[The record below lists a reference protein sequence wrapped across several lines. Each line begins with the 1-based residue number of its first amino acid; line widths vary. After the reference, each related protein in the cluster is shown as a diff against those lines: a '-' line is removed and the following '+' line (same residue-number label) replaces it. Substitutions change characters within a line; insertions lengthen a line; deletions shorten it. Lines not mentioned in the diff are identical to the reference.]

1 MNKVLKTLLF
11 IILSTTAI
19 QSQWVELNT
28 GINSTIFSISAV
40 NNDVVWG
47 GSFGP
52 NIVRTV
58 NGGSTW
64 INVGVTVPPPYGA
77 ETCIFALDSN
87 TALFAT
93 YSGNPT
99 STRVYKT
106 ANAGQN
112 WQLVFTQSP
121 GNISAIWMKTALQ
134 GFMVGWPEGGRWSLW
149 RTSNGGINWDSTGM
163 YIPETNPSVLSFDNS
178 LYYTSPYIWFGARGK
193 GVYYS
198 TNDGSS
204 WALQNLTSGGSP
216 YPSAIW
222 FENQTTGYSSAQL
235 NVIKTTHSGN
245 NWSPVPGSTGTSV
258 IKGIVGLYNEI
269 WYVRDLDS
277 NIYYSSDNGTNWTVQ
292 HSSPSGTGYKHI
304 TKSRYGNSLWACTIN
319 GEIEKNILPAGI
331 ISTNNGIPTT
341 FKLYQNYPNP
351 FNPSTKI
358 KFDIPSNVKRET
370 SNVNLT
376 IYDIL
381 GKNVETLINQNLR
394 PGIYEVSWDAAGN
407 PSGVYFYKLST
418 GNYSETKK
426 LILLK

>member
-1 MNKVLKTLLF
+1 MKKILF
-11 IILSTTAI
+11 YIILICIYTKVSYT
-19 QSQWVELNT
+19 QWVELSS

-52 NIVRTV
+52 NIIRTV

-64 INVGVTVPPPYGA
+64 TNVGVTLPPPYGA

-87 TALFAT
+87 TAFFAT

-99 STRVYKT
+99 STYVYKT
-106 ANAGQN
+106 SNAGQN

-121 GNISAIWMKTALQ
+121 GNISAIWMKTSVQ
-134 GFMVGWPEGGRWSLW
+134 GFMVGWPKGGRWSLW
-149 RTSNGGINWDSTGM
+149 RTSNGGNYWDSTGM

-178 LYYTSPYIWFGARGK
+178 LYYSSPYIWFGARGK

-198 TNDGSS
+198 TNNGNS
-204 WALQNLTSGGSP
+204 WTLQDLTGGGNP
-216 YPSAIW
+216 YPSALW

-235 NVIKTTHSGN
+235 NVIKSTNSGN
-245 NWSPVPGSTGTSV
+245 NWSPLPGSTGTSV

-277 NIYYSSDNGTNWTVQ
+277 NIYYSSDNGNNWTVQ

-304 TKSRYGNSLWACTIN
+304 TKSRYGNSLWACTIS
-319 GEIEKNILPAGI
+319 GEIEKNILPAVVTPI
-331 ISTNNGIPTT
+331 NGVIPSSY
-341 FKLYQNYPNP
+341 KLYQNYPNP

-358 KFDIPSNVKRET
+358 RFNIPSNVKGET
-370 SNVNLT
+370 SNVNMTLF
-376 IYDIL
+376 DIL
-381 GKNVETLINQNLR
+381 GKKVEILVNQDLK
-394 PGIYEVSWDAAGN
+394 PGSYEVSWDATGK
-407 PSGVYFYKLST
+407 PSGVYFYKMST
-418 GNYSETKK
+418 GNFSETKK